1 LLQQASVHGVASGL
15 RTIITSRRLIW
26 TLAKREVA
34 ARYRGSA
41 LGLVWLVLLPLLN
54 LMAFTFVFR
63 TVLKARW
70 SGAGMEEGVGA
81 FSVYMFA
88 GLTIFTI
95 FSEVMTRSP
104 GLVLEN
110 ASYIKRVVFP
120 LEILPIV
127 ALLTALVNAAGSMVI
142 WLVFYIITFGAPHP
156 EALLLPIAL
165 APMCLVILGLSW
177 FVSAVGVYLRDLRQ
191 FVAPVVTALQFL
203 SPVFYPLAAVPENV
217 RWIFD
222 MNPLTVPLEQA
233 RGLLFQGDIPGLL
246 STLLALAVSAMV
258 ALLGLWWFQKTRK
271 GFADVV

>member
-1 LLQQASVHGVASGL
+1 MASGL
-15 RTIITSRRLIW
+15 RTIIASRRLIW
-26 TLAKREVA
+26 TLTKREVA

-70 SGAGMEEGVGA
+70 AGLAMEEGIGA

-95 FSEVMTRSP
+95 FAEVMTRSP

-110 ASYIKRVVFP
+110 PSYIKRVVFP
-120 LEILPIV
+120 LEIMPIV
-127 ALLTALVNAAGSMVI
+127 ALLTALVNAGGSMVI
-142 WLVFYIITFGAPHP
+142 WLVFYIVTFGVPHP

-203 SPVFYPLAAVPENV
+203 SPVFYPLAAVPEGV
-217 RWIFD
+217 RWIFNI
-222 MNPLTVPLEQA
+222 NPLTVPLEQA
-233 RGLLFQGDIPGLL
+233 RSLLFQGEVPSLGSIAFAMSVGGL
-246 STLLALAVSAMV
+246 AAV
-258 ALLGLWWFQKTRK
+258 LGLWWFQKTRK